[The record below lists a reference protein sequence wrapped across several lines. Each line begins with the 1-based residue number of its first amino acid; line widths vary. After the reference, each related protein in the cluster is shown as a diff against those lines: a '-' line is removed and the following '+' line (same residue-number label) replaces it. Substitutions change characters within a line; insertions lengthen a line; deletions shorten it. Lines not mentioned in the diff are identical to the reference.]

1 MLESNQCVTG
11 LEYWRMAKGQ
21 REIHQTCPAHCLSG
35 PGCSKHL
42 VQNFKGV
49 KIGSRVQQE
58 DLPIRSLGP
67 EISQVFVHFIA
78 LILRV
83 LCAPN
88 RALVL

>member
-1 MLESNQCVTG
+1 MSNTG
-11 LEYWRMAKGQ
+11 NRGSSLPKA
-21 REIHQTCPAHCLSG
+21 G

-49 KIGSRVQQE
+49 KIGSKVQQE
-58 DLPIRSLGP
+58 DLPIRSLVP